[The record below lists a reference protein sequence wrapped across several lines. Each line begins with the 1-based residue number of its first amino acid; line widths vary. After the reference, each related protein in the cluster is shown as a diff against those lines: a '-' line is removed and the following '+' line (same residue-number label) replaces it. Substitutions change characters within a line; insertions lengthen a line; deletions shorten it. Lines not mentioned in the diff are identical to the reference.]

1 MRNIGKKFED
11 NFKKSIPDDIM
22 QYRLPDAAQ
31 SFAPSSGLRF
41 SNKNPCDCFI
51 YDYPTLFTL
60 ELKSVGMPSI
70 SFEKTK
76 EDKGKVIH
84 YHQIEGLRKFAKY
97 KGVISGFVIN
107 FRHKD
112 DTETCYFLH
121 IKGFDRLIDG
131 VDKKSFNEK
140 DLQQFDPIVIENA
153 KLKVNY
159 RYDVSK
165 FITDAR
171 HKYEKNL
178 I

>member
-41 SNKNPCDCFI
+41 SNKNPCDCFM
-51 YDYPTLFTL
+51 YYYPTLFTL
-60 ELKSVGMPSI
+60 ELKSVSTTSI
-70 SFEKTK
+70 SFERTK

-97 KGVISGFVIN
+97 KGIISGFVIN

-121 IKGFDRLIDG
+121 INDFDRLIDSI
-131 VDKKSFNEK
+131 DKKSFNEK
-140 DLQQFDPIVIENA
+140 NLQQFNPIIIENT

-159 RYDVSK
+159 RYSVRK
-165 FITDAR
+165 FIEDAQK
-171 HKYEKNL
+171 KYEDK
-178 I
+178 